1 MATRTTSRGNE
12 KRTRTSGI
20 QSLFRDTASE
30 IRKVTWPDQQTTRN
44 LTIVVIAMAVTL
56 GALLGGIDALLVR
69 LWEAIPSF

>member
-1 MATRTTSRGNE
+1 MATKATSRGGE
-12 KRTRTSGI
+12 KRTRMSGI
-20 QSLFRDTASE
+20 QALMRDTASE

-69 LWEAIPSF
+69 LWEVIPSF

>member
-1 MATRTTSRGNE
+1 MATRTTSRGSE
-12 KRTRTSGI
+12 KQTRMSGI
-20 QSLFRDTASE
+20 RSLIRDTASE

-44 LTIVVIAMAVTL
+44 LTIVVIAMAVSL